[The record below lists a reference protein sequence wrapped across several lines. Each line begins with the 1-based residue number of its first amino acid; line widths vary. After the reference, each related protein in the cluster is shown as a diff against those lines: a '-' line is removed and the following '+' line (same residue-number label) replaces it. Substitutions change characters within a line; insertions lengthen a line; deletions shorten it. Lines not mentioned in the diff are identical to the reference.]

1 MLSSHAETWMRSS
14 DWVSNNTGWDKLQ
27 IAVTEQGSSI
37 DEQNR
42 ESRAMAPVETV
53 ERWFLLKMS
62 SACSCLTIN
71 KIIAANIKL
80 DMPVLS
86 LAGCYVQKNKQVRWV
101 DQTQYPMIVVASLS
115 AVPQSCRTPLHEIME
130 SNIEKH

>member
-1 MLSSHAETWMRSS
+1 M
-14 DWVSNNTGWDKLQ
+14 Q

-53 ERWFLLKMS
+53 EQWFLLKMS
-62 SACSCLTIN
+62 SDCSCLTIN
-71 KIIAANIKL
+71 KIIAANINL

-86 LAGCYVQKNKQVRWV
+86 LAGCYNESRYVQLAKLDIPFHW
-101 DQTQYPMIVVASLS
+101 
-115 AVPQSCRTPLHEIME
+115 
-130 SNIEKH
+130 